1 MLSVRL
7 IGLDCYANTSTESMY
22 PVDFGLTLWPYFIY
36 STIFLCYSPWGKW
49 KQITGKFCI
58 KQRKWLPLPLSQL
71 SLFSWCAESP
81 DDVEI
86 DVDLP
91 SFFSFPHRYQPQLLW
106 LLSHRRSP
114 YVGIDVYYQ
123 RVASAW
129 FLPVD
134 QNAMKSLYTAIMFAA
149 AVFAAPSHDT
159 NNCHNNVDTVQTYY
173 DGGSASPRIMAC
185 YWEGTAPF
193 CNGSCKPGWTTTKH
207 DRCGDGKCC
216 STGKKAL
223 CCRD

>member
-7 IGLDCYANTSTESMY
+7 IGLDCYANTSTESMH

-36 STIFLCYSPWGKW
+36 STIFPCYSPWGKW

-71 SLFSWCAESP
+71 SLFSW
-81 DDVEI
+81 
-86 DVDLP
+86 
-91 SFFSFPHRYQPQLLW
+91 YQPQLLW

-114 YVGIDVYYQ
+114 Y
-123 RVASAW
+123 
-129 FLPVD
+129 
-134 QNAMKSLYTAIMFAA
+134 NAMKSLYTAIMFAA